1 MYVIS
6 NTLWIIRKRRTNKLN
21 NDNVNNLRNRRCDI
35 KKAQG
40 RVYKKETHYNRL
52 VGLCTGNADPD
63 LWFSDSSYGTER
75 ALKATREKDVARALV
90 ALSICSICPIQKE
103 CLAEGMKP
111 QNIEFG
117 IWGGKLPGERLVL
130 SGRSLKGGD
139 NFMKIT
145 FARYVREA
153 ESLLLSG
160 RQ

>member
-1 MYVIS
+1 MNERSSARI
-6 NTLWIIRKRRTNKLN
+6 
-21 NDNVNNLRNRRCDI
+21 
-35 KKAQG
+35 
-40 RVYKKETHYNRL
+40 YKKNPEYKSL
-52 VGLCTGNADPD
+52 VGLCTGNPDPD

-130 SGRSLKGGD
+130 SGRSSKGGD

-153 ESLLLSG
+153 ESLLLNG

>member
-1 MYVIS
+1 
-6 NTLWIIRKRRTNKLN
+6 
-21 NDNVNNLRNRRCDI
+21 
-35 KKAQG
+35 
-40 RVYKKETHYNRL
+40 
-52 VGLCTGNADPD
+52 
-63 LWFSDSSYGTER
+63 
-75 ALKATREKDVARALV
+75 
-90 ALSICSICPIQKE
+90 
-103 CLAEGMKP
+103 MKP

-153 ESLLLSG
+153 ESLLLNG